1 MSRQKS
7 SAQEEIQSLQEQ
19 KPGYQV
25 VLIISYTAE
34 IRFVRGVFSHMY
46 TIMTQRT
53 LPLKKSILPE
63 ENEIP
68 SGLQWQ

>member
-7 SAQEEIQSLQEQ
+7 SAQEEIQSLQEH
-19 KPGYQV
+19 KPGYQD

-34 IRFVRGVFSHMY
+34 IRFVRGFFPHMY

-63 ENEIP
+63 ENEIQ
-68 SGLQWQ
+68 SGLQ